1 MLFEL
6 KRAPR
11 AEIRREAGT
20 LIQLALPMLIAQVA
34 QVGTGFVDTVMA
46 GRVGTGDLAA
56 AALGSSVFI
65 TLYVTL
71 MGVATSLN
79 PILSQ
84 LYGAGDKQAI
94 GETGR
99 QGLWFGLLLGLFG
112 MALMF
117 ALQPLLRAW
126 LTLPTEVEDKI
137 MLFITGAAL
146 GMPAAMMHRALHAYA
161 SSLNRPKAIMYVS
174 ITALLLN
181 IPLNYMFIHG
191 LFGLPKMGG
200 AGCGWAT
207 GTVFWFNAIALFC
220 YIALNRYFKPFG
232 LTERFSRPNLA
243 RFKEF
248 LHLGVP
254 MGLSYFVEV
263 SLFTFIAFLIT
274 GFGTVYV
281 ASQQAVI
288 NFCSLIYMVPQ
299 SVAVALSVRVGQ
311 SIGAGDPHRARFISA
326 LGLVIGFTAALG
338 TALLVL
344 VLRTPIMQMYST
356 DPEVVVIGATLLI
369 FAAFFQLSD
378 ATQTIAS
385 GALRG
390 YKLTTVPMLIH
401 SVSFWGVGLGLGSWL
416 GLSHGSILG
425 YVRPMGVYGFWIALV
440 ISLTAAAILLV
451 SYLSFA
457 SRRHLAASSHHKAVT
472 P

>member
-11 AEIRREAGT
+11 VEIRREAGT
-20 LIQLALPMLIAQVA
+20 LIHLALPMLIAQVA

-84 LYGAGDKQAI
+84 LYGAGDKRAI

-117 ALQPLLRAW
+117 ALQPPLRAW

-161 SSLNRPKAIMYVS
+161 SSLQRPKAIMYVS

-181 IPLNYMFIHG
+181 IPLNYAFIHG

-207 GTVFWFNAIALFC
+207 GVVFWFNAIALFC
-220 YIALNRYFKPFG
+220 YIARHEYFKPFG
-232 LTERFSRPNLA
+232 LTEHFSRPSLK

-248 LHLGVP
+248 LRLGLP

-288 NFCSLIYMVPQ
+288 NFCSLVYMVPQ
-299 SVAVALSVRVGQ
+299 SVSTALSVRVGQ
-311 SIGAGDPHRARFISA
+311 NIGAGNPRGARFVSA
-326 LGLVIGFTAALG
+326 VGLSVGFAAALLI
-338 TALLVL
+338 ALLVL
-344 VLRTPIMQMYST
+344 LLRTPIMQMYST
-356 DPEVVVIGATLLI
+356 DPQVVAIGATLLI

-390 YKLTTVPMLIH
+390 YKLTTVPMVIH

-416 GLSHGSILG
+416 GLSHGSIFG
-425 YVRPMGVYGFWIALV
+425 YTRPMGVYGFWVALV

-451 SYLSFA
+451 SYLSYA
-457 SRRHLAASSHHKAVT
+457 SRQRLAHPQQKVVIS
-472 P
+472 